1 MKTFNQLNDFER
13 IEIATAFIATQAV
26 INHTHIVEYVL
37 TKAWEDGEA
46 PFHFDDITNSAPYG
60 YCDILM
66 EELTEE
72 ERDTKLEFY
81 EYLRDK
87 VVDLMDSCIV
97 DNGSSEEPSLAQNR
111 LDKRYTRYVDTC
123 DELENMSFDN
133 YPEIY
138 QWFLCSDYLIY
149 ELEERGQCT
158 LDKQYWGRQCCGQ
171 SIVLDCVIQEI
182 AYDYFSSMKVL
193 PNNPTVQSIF
203 NAE

>member
-60 YCDILM
+60 YCEGLM

-87 VVDLMDSCIV
+87 ATDFAESHVNDGIGDSEFFNRMKEKEHKLTDICEELRDMDF
-97 DNGSSEEPSLAQNR
+97 
-111 LDKRYTRYVDTC
+111 DT
-123 DELENMSFDN
+123 
-133 YPEIY
+133 YPDIF

-158 LDKQYWGRQCCGQ
+158 LDDQYWGRQCCGQ

-182 AYDYFSSMKVL
+182 AYDYFSNMKVL
-193 PNNPTVQSIF
+193 PNNPTVQSVF